1 VENQG
6 RQRGRPTDPGSSL
19 SLIICDRDP
28 ADSTFLVQ
36 IGSHYPFLETN
47 GSLRFDRILAFQ
59 QTLRLDIPAGTA
71 VRFEPGE
78 SKSVVLTQ
86 FGGKQLVQ
94 GGSGIATAVREQ
106 GLDVE
111 SPEAATLVRYL
122 LEKGRFAIGDEG
134 LAEVI
139 SNSKEMEREAVS

>member
-1 VENQG
+1 M
-6 RQRGRPTDPGSSL
+6 
-19 SLIICDRDP
+19 
-28 ADSTFLVQ
+28 
-36 IGSHYPFLETN
+36 
-47 GSLRFDRILAFQ
+47 RFDRILAFQ

-94 GGSGIATAVREQ
+94 GGSGIATAVREK
-106 GLDVE
+106 GLDIK
-111 SPEAATLVRYL
+111 SPEAVTLVRDL
-122 LEKGRFAIGDEG
+122 LEKGRFAIGNEG